1 MKAVWENK
9 FEISIE
15 KDKLFI
21 LGTIDADLT
30 TAYEIQSWIS
40 KKVQEMEQNERK
52 KLPFWKRVL

>member
-9 FEISIE
+9 FEISVE

-21 LGTIDADLT
+21 LGTIDADLN

-40 KKVQEMEQNERK
+40 KKIQEMEQNERK